1 MPDGQRRSASGGVN
15 GCYDEG
21 EDSGFKQ
28 AAMNDGR
35 VKAQP
40 RGRSLKVL
48 LVTAIVAAHSPD
60 SAAQGSGT
68 IVCESAGNTFERCT
82 ANTEGSVRLLRQ
94 ISSVNCVQGENWG
107 YDPRSIWVDK
117 GCRAEFSFGANAA
130 PSPVFPA
137 GAGGNTIVC
146 ESEFRQYRY
155 CPAATGGAAS
165 IKRQLSPTACVQ
177 GQNWGYDRN
186 GVWVS
191 DNCRAEFSI
200 GATWNPAVG
209 ADYAGAVTCESVRSE
224 YKYCPADTQS
234 NVRVSEEFSRSACV
248 LGQTWGYDRNGVWV
262 QGGCRAAFA
271 YGRASQAQ
279 GGTPQTSIRC
289 ESQREEFKYC
299 PASTRSL
306 VRIAAEHSRSACV
319 LGRTW
324 GYDRNGIWVQ
334 GGCRATFAYGD
345 GTTGTGYSSAAPAT
359 AIPDWLVGS
368 FRGYNPL
375 YDAGVQLDIAA
386 SGAVTGFLRG
396 DRISGR
402 YENGKLLVEGVQYTV
417 REETD
422 GFRTIQDSD
431 PDNQV
436 IYTRTR

>member
-1 MPDGQRRSASGGVN
+1 MHVS
-15 GCYDEG
+15 
-21 EDSGFKQ
+21 
-28 AAMNDGR
+28 
-35 VKAQP
+35 KAQP
-40 RGRSLKVL
+40 RGRYFKVL
-48 LVTAIVAAHSPD
+48 LVTAIVAAHSPH

-68 IVCESAGNTFERCT
+68 IVCESAANTFKRCI
-82 ANTEGSVRLLRQ
+82 ANTQGSVRLLRQ
-94 ISSVNCVQGENWG
+94 VSNVNCVQGENWG

-117 GCRAEFSFGANAA
+117 GCHAEFSFGANAA
-130 PSPVFPA
+130 PPPAFPA
-137 GAGGNTIVC
+137 GAGDNTIVC

-191 DNCRAEFSI
+191 DNCRAEFTV

-209 ADYAGAVTCESVRSE
+209 ADHAGAVTCESVRSE

-234 NVRVSEEFSRSACV
+234 NVRVSEEFSRSTCV
-248 LGQTWGYDRNGVWV
+248 LGQTWGYDRNGVWA
-262 QGGCRAAFA
+262 QGGCRAKFA
-271 YGRASQAQ
+271 YG
-279 GGTPQTSIRC
+279 G
-289 ESQREEFKYC
+289 
-299 PASTRSL
+299 
-306 VRIAAEHSRSACV
+306 
-319 LGRTW
+319 
-324 GYDRNGIWVQ
+324 
-334 GGCRATFAYGD
+334 
-345 GTTGTGYSSAAPAT
+345 GTTGTGHSTAAPAT